1 MEKNKYC
8 CFFCPSGDYAEKSLE
23 DECPTCGR
31 TYGFVLNNFPSA
43 VGKYRLTKPLGRGFY
58 GAAYIAESE
67 FGRKFVIKVS
77 PVEFYRFFTKKAP
90 FREEILLHVKVAQN
104 ADHVVGFIDGEETDV
119 VFSDPDQTTVRCFVT
134 VLDYVDGE
142 LLKEYTSGKI
152 QASAATVCQIAID
165 LLRIREEFSSNQLN
179 HNDLH
184 DGNLIVER
192 LRPELRRA
200 NALDDSIKVKAIDLG
215 SISGESKS
223 TNDRYGD
230 LLFIA
235 KHVDALLDRLLSDP
249 ASSDDR
255 DYRIALSLQSVIDGF
270 QANAHNIRL
279 PNIDDLIKPVYDAYN
294 TAAHPW
300 KPWRNSLI
308 LRGFGDHYNAQTLD
322 SWDVPQLIVYPDTRW
337 LDEITKPGPQII
349 TGMRGCGKTMLL
361 RSLDIH
367 ARATAKNDQESS
379 EQILERI
386 RSDKFVGLF
395 VSAQR
400 LLGLRSQSLL
410 KLEYRVSKLFIS
422 YALQAARALLHIK
435 DISTSSIKLDSHKR
449 LASCVAAFLDGAE
462 DLVNVNSIENLEQQ
476 LTNILVLS
484 SRDVRK
490 YTISVAPTE
499 IFSHLAQQLKVCS
512 DIFESSTLFFL
523 LDDVSTR
530 HLEIEKVGELLSAL
544 LFQNSDCAFKFT
556 SEWQTVELGLKSPG
570 REHPIREGRDIT
582 VFDLGADVFETLKS
596 RGKKGKKFVAEILYQ
611 RSKLH
616 RSHPRKTPAELLGD
630 VSLEQIA
637 TEIASTNETSE
648 QKKNAYRGLSCLA
661 KVCVGDIGD
670 VIKLYEEIIR
680 RAPAGTQIPIPA
692 DIQSTCFRDLSSR
705 RLYDLNRR
713 ENYFKQHAI
722 AFSEVAHDL
731 LVRSYRE
738 SLKEGKSKPRLR
750 QYSSIYVRV
759 TSEDEKRVKDQI
771 DRLRELIDASVF
783 VFTGSAARTKTKDS
797 NPIQQFILSYRKI
810 YGLNAFIGLSDRDRF
825 ELSGSELEEWLTLPA
840 RAKEILLQNQVEEDF
855 EETGD
860 DDEDNDL
867 VISTDSA
874 ICTLK
879 PSVQYGLF
887 DSIEEIPPK
896 RDLLRFKAKNI
907 NVAIKSL
914 DEHSL
919 AQINVDAVFA
929 GLGFEDRTLA
939 SNDFLSKLTKP
950 KRVYAIRY
958 KLNGHSDAIVDSW
971 SKAQIE
977 VDEIIYLSPLV
988 MFPDVDGLAIVD
1000 VSGLSKP
1007 LIYKTIHRE
1016 LSKKG
1021 RVIVCH
1027 AAAQKYYPLQEDLEK
1042 LLALNQSE
1050 DQAVF
1055 LDSLAEVL
1063 MGEKGPYSDIRLL
1076 DENSDPTRSRALL
1089 AFASAKHERLFSLL
1103 DRREFDYIEVVT
1115 PVEETPRA
1123 KVSAL
1128 AADFIV
1134 QNYQNAKVT
1143 KIGTDDLFGL
1153 VSFLDEQYLDL
1164 YSAAGANLEIGLT
1177 GSKTQAVAAAI
1188 LSSQRKIAQ
1197 AWYLNPKEF
1206 DEKRFSTGV
1215 GPLRI
1220 YDISIPAD
1228 KPNRP

>member
-8 CFFCPSGDYAEKSLE
+8 CFFCPSGDYTEKSLE
-23 DECPTCGR
+23 DICPTCGR
-31 TYGFVLNNFPSA
+31 TYGFVLDNFPTK

-58 GAAYIAESE
+58 GAAYVAESE

-77 PVEFYRFFTKKAP
+77 PVEFYRFFKNKAP
-90 FREEILLHVKVAQN
+90 FREEVQLHVKVAES

-119 VFSDPDQTTVRCFVT
+119 IFTDAANTTIRCYVT
-134 VLDYVDGE
+134 ILDYVDGE
-142 LLKEYTSGKI
+142 LLKEYISGKI
-152 QASAATVCQIAID
+152 KASAATVCQIAMD
-165 LLRIREEFSSNQLN
+165 LLRIREEFASNQLN

-215 SISGESKS
+215 SISGDSKS
-223 TNDRYGD
+223 TNDRHGD

-235 KHVDALLDRLLSDP
+235 KHVDALLERLLADP
-249 ASSDDR
+249 DSRDDR
-255 DYRIALSLQSVIDGF
+255 DYRIALSLQSVVDGF
-270 QANAHNIRL
+270 QTSVQNIRI
-279 PNIDDLIKPVYDAYN
+279 PNIDDLIKPVQDAYT

-300 KPWRNSLI
+300 KPWKNTLN
-308 LRGFGDHYNAQTLD
+308 LRGFGDHYNAQTLE

-367 ARATAKNDQESS
+367 ARATSKNDQEPSDKV
-379 EQILERI
+379 LKRI
-386 RSDKFVGLF
+386 KDDKFVGLF

-400 LLGLRSQSLL
+400 LLSLRPQSLL
-410 KLEYRVSKLFIS
+410 KLEYRVSKLFIC
-422 YALQAARALLHIK
+422 YALQASRALLHLK
-435 DISTSSIKLDSHKR
+435 DISQSSLKFDCHKKLASSI
-449 LASCVAAFLDGAE
+449 AAFLEGAE
-462 DLVNVNSIENLEQQ
+462 DLIDANSIENLEQR

-484 SRDVRK
+484 SRDAKK
-490 YTISVAPTE
+490 YSVSAPPVE
-499 IFSHLAQQLKVCS
+499 VFSHLAQQLKGCS
-512 DIFESSTLFFL
+512 DVFESSTVFFL

-530 HLEIEKVGELLSAL
+530 YLEIENVGELLSAL

-596 RGKKGKKFVAEILYQ
+596 RGKKGKKFVADILYQ

-616 RSHPRKTPAELLGD
+616 RSHPLKTPTELLGD

-680 RAPAGTQIPIPA
+680 RAPPGTQIPIPA

-713 ENYFKQHAI
+713 QNYFKQHAI
-722 AFSEVAHDL
+722 AFSEVAHEL
-731 LVRSYRE
+731 LIRSYRE

-750 QYSSIYVRV
+750 QYSSIYVRI
-759 TSEDEKRVKDQI
+759 TSDNENSVKDQI

-825 ELSGSELEEWLTLPA
+825 ELSGSELEAWLTQPA
-840 RAKEILLQNQVEEDF
+840 LAKEILLRNQVEEDF
-855 EETGD
+855 AETDSD
-860 DDEDNDL
+860 DDDNEIDL
-867 VISTDSA
+867 VVSNGQA
-874 ICTLK
+874 ITTPKSL
-879 PSVQYGLF
+879 VQYGLF

-896 RDLLRFKAKNI
+896 KDLLRFKAKNI
-907 NVAIKSL
+907 NVSIKYL
-914 DEHSL
+914 DNSSI
-919 AQINVDAVFA
+919 AQIDADAVFT
-929 GLGFEDRTLA
+929 GLGFEDRTFA
-939 SNDFLSKLTKP
+939 SNNFLSKLVKP
-950 KRVYAIRY
+950 KHVYAIRY
-958 KLNGHSDAIVDSW
+958 KLNGYSDAIIDSW
-971 SKAQIE
+971 SKAQIK
-977 VDEIIYLSPLV
+977 VDEIMYSSPAV
-988 MFPDVDGLAIVD
+988 MFPDVEGVAIVD

-1027 AAAQKYYPLQEDLEK
+1027 AAAQNYYPLQEDLEK
-1042 LLALNQSE
+1042 LLTLNQSE
-1050 DQAVF
+1050 DQAAF
-1055 LDSLAEVL
+1055 LESLAEVL

-1103 DRREFDYIEVVT
+1103 DRREFDYIEVIT
-1115 PVEETPRA
+1115 PVEDTPRA
-1123 KVSAL
+1123 KVSAY

-1134 QNYQNAKVT
+1134 QNYHNAKVT
-1143 KIGTDDLFGL
+1143 NIGTDDLFGL
-1153 VSFLDEQYLDL
+1153 VSFLDDQYLDL
-1164 YSAAGANLEIGLT
+1164 YSSAGANLEIGLT

-1188 LSSQRKIAQ
+1188 LSSRRKIAQ
-1197 AWYLNPKEF
+1197 AWYLSPKEF

-1215 GPLRI
+1215 GQIKI
-1220 YDISIPAD
+1220 YDISIPS
-1228 KPNRP
+1228 N